1 MQDQT
6 FIPDDTTIVDLYWA
20 RDEQAIHYT
29 DLKYR
34 TYLLSVIKGI
44 LSDLQ
49 DREECLND
57 TYISAWNSMPPHRPK
72 VLPAF
77 LCIIMRRKAI
87 DVYRSQ
93 HTQKSV
99 PPALSVSF
107 DDLGDYPDQD
117 NAEESSELS
126 KHLGKLINEYLVT
139 LDDRKRYI
147 FISRYFYARPI
158 EQIATILGV
167 SRGTVNREIAL
178 IKQTLREYL
187 AKEGYRI

>member
-1 MQDQT
+1 MQNQA
-6 FIPDDTTIVDLYWA
+6 FIPDDTTIIDLYWA
-20 RDEQAIHYT
+20 RDEQAIEYT

-44 LSDLQ
+44 LSDLR

-57 TYISAWNSMPPHRPK
+57 TYVGAWNSMPPHRPQ

-77 LCIIMRRKAI
+77 LCAIMRRKAI
-87 DVYRSQ
+87 DVYRSH

-99 PPALSVSF
+99 PQSLSVSF
-107 DDLGDYPDQD
+107 DDLSDYAVTDALD
-117 NAEESSELS
+117 ETEERARA
-126 KHLGKLINEYLVT
+126 LGKVIDAYLAT

-158 EQIATILGV
+158 EQIATMLSV
-167 SRGTVNREIAL
+167 SRGTVNREISQ

-187 AKEGYRI
+187 AKEGYSI

>member
-1 MQDQT
+1 MQNQA
-6 FIPDDTTIVDLYWA
+6 FIPDDTTIIDLYWA
-20 RDEQAIHYT
+20 RDEQAIEYT

-57 TYISAWNSMPPHRPK
+57 TYVGAWNSMPPHRPQ
-72 VLPAF
+72 VLAAF
-77 LCIIMRRKAI
+77 LCAIMRRKAI
-87 DVYRSQ
+87 DVYRSH

-99 PPALSVSF
+99 PQSLSVSF
-107 DDLGDYPDQD
+107 DDLSDYAVTDASD
-117 NAEESSELS
+117 ETEERARA
-126 KHLGKLINEYLVT
+126 LGKVLDAYLAT
-139 LDDRKRYI
+139 LDDRRRYV

-158 EQIATILGV
+158 EQIATMLGV

-178 IKQTLREYL
+178 IKQSLREYL
-187 AKEGYRI
+187 AKEGYSI